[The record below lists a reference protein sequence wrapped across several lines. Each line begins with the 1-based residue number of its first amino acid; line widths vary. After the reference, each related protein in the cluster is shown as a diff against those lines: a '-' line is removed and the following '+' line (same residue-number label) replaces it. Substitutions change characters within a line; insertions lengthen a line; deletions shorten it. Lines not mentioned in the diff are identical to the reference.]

1 MIVLSII
8 CIICLVIVVYFMS
21 KSMDR
26 HYNKT
31 WEIYKIKKNK
41 WQ

>member
-1 MIVLSII
+1 MIVSII
-8 CIICLVIVVYFMS
+8 CSICLVIVVYFMS

-26 HYNKT
+26 HYNNEWK
-31 WEIYKIKKNK
+31 IYKIKKNK